1 MPRVPPPARPK
12 GAPKTPGSGRKKGTP
27 NKTTQLL
34 KDAVLKAAAL
44 RGEQIGSP
52 KGTTGLEKYLVWLS
66 KEHPQAFSSLLG
78 RVLPMQ
84 VGGTSDDGDDIHINI
99 VFE

>member
-1 MPRVPPPARPK
+1 ML
-12 GAPKTPGSGRKKGTP
+12 
-27 NKTTQLL
+27 N
-34 KDAVLKAAAL
+34 AAAL

-52 KGTTGLEKYLVWLS
+52 KGTSGLEKYLVWLS

-84 VGGTSDDGDDIHINI
+84 VGGTSDDDDDIHINS